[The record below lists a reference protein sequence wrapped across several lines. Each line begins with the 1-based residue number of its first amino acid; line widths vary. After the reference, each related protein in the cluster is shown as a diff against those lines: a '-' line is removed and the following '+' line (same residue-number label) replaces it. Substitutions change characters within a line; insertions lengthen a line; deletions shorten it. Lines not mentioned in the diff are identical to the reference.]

1 MPFINVL
8 SLALAFVP
16 LASFVN
22 AGNQGFASKRA
33 AHYQHAR
40 NDPHQKRQTT
50 FKLVD
55 NFQGGSFF
63 EFVALY
69 HDFSL

>member
-1 MPFINVL
+1 MSFINFL
-8 SLALAFVP
+8 SLILGLVP

-40 NDPHQKRQTT
+40 NYPHQKRQQT
-50 FKLVD
+50 FELID
-55 NFQGGSFF
+55 DFQGGEFF
-63 EFVALY
+63 ELVAPL
-69 HDFSL
+69 L